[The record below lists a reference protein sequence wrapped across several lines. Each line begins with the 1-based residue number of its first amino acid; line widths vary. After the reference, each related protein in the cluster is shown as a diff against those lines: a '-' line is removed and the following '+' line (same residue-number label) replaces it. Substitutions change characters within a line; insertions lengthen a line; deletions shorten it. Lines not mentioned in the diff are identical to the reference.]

1 MLNLDFSVF
10 LVLVTERLILRQLNN
25 DDTNELFFLRSDE
38 NVLRLIGKEPAKDIK
53 EVEELLTRVNESIRQ
68 AESIM
73 WGIALDSVPD
83 KISGTICVWNI
94 VKQHHRA
101 EIGYLLHPDHWRK
114 GLMKEA
120 IFKVL
125 DYGFSNM
132 KLHSVEARIKA
143 GNSPSAAVLEAT
155 GFVQEGYLKEE
166 YYFNEKFYDSVIY
179 SRLQ

>member
-1 MLNLDFSVF
+1 
-10 LVLVTERLILRQLNN
+10 
-25 DDTNELFFLRSDE
+25 
-38 NVLRLIGKEPAKDIK
+38 
-53 EVEELLTRVNESIRQ
+53 
-68 AESIM
+68 
-73 WGIALDSVPD
+73 
-83 KISGTICVWNI
+83 
-94 VKQHHRA
+94 
-101 EIGYLLHPDHWRK
+101 
-114 GLMKEA
+114 MKEA